1 MKQVADAGEAVVA
14 IPAIVIAVDVH
25 LALVVPAV
33 EDGVGI
39 V

>member
-1 MKQVADAGEAVVA
+1 MKRVADAGETIVA
-14 IPAIVIAVDVH
+14 IPAIVVAVDVH
-25 LALVVPAV
+25 VALVVPVV